1 MARVIKKPYTITRK
15 EEKEPINKLDKFQI
29 AFLNAIKNMEEPPK
43 PVKWWKPIKE
53 SFAPFDK
60 QKDKYPLT
68 VYGQKRHHFYRPH
81 RLLKI

>member
-53 SFAPFDK
+53 SFALFDK
-60 QKDKYPLT
+60 QKDKSMLRFALT
-68 VYGQKRHHFYRPH
+68 LNPALR
-81 RLLKI
+81 

>member
-53 SFAPFDK
+53 SFAPSIN
-60 QKDKYPLT
+60 
-68 VYGQKRHHFYRPH
+68 KRIKACFG
-81 RLLKI
+81 LLLL